1 MDLYTAIYQRRTL
14 RDFADQEVPM
24 ETIEKILDA
33 GMRAPTNDHMRNWEF
48 VVIQDK
54 EERLRLLEKMP
65 PRVSGNRVEKILDT
79 WKMTDECQRA
89 MYLDAIPKQ
98 FFMLYHS
105 GCLILPLFQQSYP
118 LLKPDSLSSLNA
130 FASIW
135 CCIEN
140 ILLAA
145 TAEGLY
151 AALRIPSEKE
161 SAYMQEYLKYPADY
175 IMPCYLGIG
184 YPAEDAA
191 WNLQKEYNI
200 KDKIHRNKW

>member
-1 MDLYTAIYQRRTL
+1 MELYNAIYQRRTV
-14 RDFADQEVPM
+14 RDFADREVPL
-24 ETIEKILDA
+24 ETIERILDA

-48 VVIQDK
+48 VVIRDK
-54 EERLRLLEKMP
+54 EERLKLLEKMP
-65 PRVSGNRVEKILDT
+65 ARVSGKKVEKILDT

-98 FFMLYHS
+98 FFMLYNS
-105 GCLILPLFQQSYP
+105 GCLVLPFFKQNYP

-151 AALRIPSEKE
+151 ASLRIPFDKE
-161 SAYMQEYLKYPADY
+161 TSYIHEYLKHPDEY
-175 IMPCYLGIG
+175 IMPCYLGFG
-184 YPAEDAA
+184 YPAEGAA
-191 WNLQKEYNI
+191 WNLQKNYNI
-200 KDKIHRNKW
+200 KEKIHINRW